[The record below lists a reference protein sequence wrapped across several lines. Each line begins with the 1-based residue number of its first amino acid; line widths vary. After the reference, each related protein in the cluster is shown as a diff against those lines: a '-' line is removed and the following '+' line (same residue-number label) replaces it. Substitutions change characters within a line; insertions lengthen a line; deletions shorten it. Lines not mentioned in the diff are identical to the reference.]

1 MSDNP
6 TADATPVD
14 ADSPSQV
21 DTHSDTPAESLN
33 PKELLDNLRKKNSE
47 AEGLRRQ
54 LRKYEQAEK
63 DKQQSEMTESQRY
76 KAQLEELTGAH
87 STALQEL
94 RSLKAQ
100 GIARDAGALYPDLV
114 ADKLSDEALSG
125 DRAAR
130 EKEVER
136 LRKQYPGLFR
146 TGSADGGAKG
156 ETQAGD
162 MNQMLRRAAGRTS

>member
-14 ADSPSQV
+14 ADAQPQNGTPNAAPAADTSSV
-21 DTHSDTPAESLN
+21 DTLPEWAS
-33 PKELLDNLRKKNSE
+33 KELKALRKENETRRKAEKQRQEAEMSE
-47 AEGLRRQ
+47 AQKL
-54 LRKYEQAEK
+54 QA
-63 DKQQSEMTESQRY
+63 R
-76 KAQLEELTGAH
+76 LEELTGAH

-125 DRAAR
+125 DKAAR
-130 EKEVER
+130 DKEIDR

-146 TGSADGGAKG
+146 TTSADGGARG
-156 ETQAGD
+156 EAPAGD
-162 MNQMLRRAAGRTS
+162 MNMMLRRAAGRTS